1 MNSKQFQTALEFLL
15 YMLFAL
21 LLFDAACMFVILFL
35 LLFKSVGVLGTILV
49 LSMFIVLF
57 IKY

>member
-21 LLFDAACMFVILFL
+21 LLFGAVCMFVILFL

-57 IKY
+57 IKF

>member
-15 YMLFAL
+15 YMIFAF
-21 LLFDAACMFVILFL
+21 LLFDAVCMFVILFF

-49 LSMFIVLF
+49 LIMFIVLF